1 MIEATDVYAS
11 RERFDF
17 QRMVAYWA
25 RELPDKVAIQE
36 KSRRVTYAEL
46 DRMVDG
52 LVAGLRD
59 KGLAQG
65 DVVVSALPTCH
76 EAMVVFF
83 AAAKAGLVLVPCNPL
98 LGVHETRDWIG
109 AASPKA
115 AFVMSGEV
123 IDLIAA
129 DNEGCVFV
137 SVRFG
142 DDRCVPFED
151 MLVPGSSDPALI
163 DPKADT
169 LVVVFTSGSTGEPK
183 GIELSYWSLFH
194 SAYNCSLAMKAD
206 RSDRI
211 VMPMPISHLFGL
223 GAGMTLPICYG
234 ATILLMEK
242 FNAQAVLELVE
253 REQASVL
260 YGVPTMFIREL
271 AEMKKRPARVDSLRV
286 SFIAGASSS
295 KELVAD
301 IKAVLGC
308 DVVIA
313 YGCTESGSVS
323 ATAMDDAVEMA
334 TETVGR
340 AFDGVV
346 ARVLDENGE
355 RRKVGEGE
363 LVCKSP
369 TAMKGYYREPEK
381 TAKVLRDGWVHTGD
395 YVSIDEEGYIR
406 VLGRVDAMMIRGG
419 YNVHA
424 PEVERLYASNP
435 LVLEC
440 CAFPIPTRILDS
452 RSGWPFAW
460 STARK
465 QRPKSCGSMQKDVS
479 PSTRFPTGCFSW
491 KSCRSFP
498 SGNTMSRR
506 CAKPVSVS
514 VGKLLCES

>member
-440 CAFPIPTRILDS
+440 CAFPISHPDLGQQIGLAVRLVDGAQATPEELREYAKGRIAKYKIPDRVFFLEEL
-452 RSGWPFAW
+452 
-460 STARK
+460 
-465 QRPKSCGSMQKDVS
+465 PKLPIGKYDVKALRETCIRLCGKAAV
-479 PSTRFPTGCFSW
+479 
-491 KSCRSFP
+491 
-498 SGNTMSRR
+498 
-506 CAKPVSVS
+506 
-514 VGKLLCES
+514 